1 MNTAKLPVVM
11 QALPRWDGKYAS
23 TSLNLAKELSKERR
37 VFYCDHPF
45 TYKDLFTGKTRQDI
59 RFRKPIWAGKS
70 SPVYQPFADFPNLSV
85 VSPAPTLVINFLPKS
100 VLYDLA
106 ENFVNRHIWKT
117 LNRVLSAQGISKFI
131 YINSFDPCFSRIYTP
146 FEVALKVY
154 HSVDNIAGERYI
166 ARHGVRREQEFAKIA
181 DLTISTSLALT
192 EKLRALNPK
201 SHFVPN
207 AADYALFSRP
217 CAGEPKAFEKIPKP
231 RVLYMGNIGLR
242 IDYDALEDL
251 AKNHPEWQLVFVGP
265 KDPREFRGQALE
277 ALPNVWFL
285 GAKPYAELPDY
296 AHAADVCLIPF
307 IPNDLTKFIYP
318 LKINEYLGTG
328 KPVVTS
334 RFADLT
340 EFETTVQIYESPE
353 MLYDAIMQAVKENSP
368 EKEAARKK
376 VASANTWEERG
387 KRFDKILEDGLRERS
402 QIEKSQL
409 KKDAHGQKNS
419 ERKKI

>member
-1 MNTAKLPVVM
+1 MSTPKLPIVM

-23 TSLNLAKELSKERR
+23 TSLNLAKELSKERS

-45 TYKDLFTGKTRQDI
+45 TYKDLLSGKPRKDI
-59 RFRKPIWAGKS
+59 EFRKPIWSGKS
-70 SPVYQPFADFPNLSV
+70 SPVYQPFDRFPNLSV
-85 VSPAPTLVINFLPKS
+85 VSPNPTLVINFLPNS
-100 VLYDLA
+100 IIYDWL
-106 ENFVNRHIWKT
+106 ESFVNRQIWKT
-117 LNRVLSAQGISKFI
+117 LNQALSAQGISKFI
-131 YINSFDPCFSRIYTP
+131 YINSFDPCFSQIFTP

-154 HSVDNIAGERYI
+154 HSVDNIGGERYI
-166 ARHGVRREQEFAKIA
+166 ARHGVRREEEFAKIA

-192 EKLRALNPK
+192 EKLRAINPK

-217 CAGEPKAFEKIPKP
+217 YNGEPAEFAKIPKP

-242 IDYDALEDL
+242 IDYEALVGL
-251 AKNHPEWQLVFVGP
+251 AKNHPELQLVFVGP
-265 KDPREFRGQALE
+265 KDPREFQGEALE

-296 AHAADVCLIPF
+296 AHAVDVCLIPF

-328 KPVVTS
+328 KPVATS

-340 EFETTVQIYESPE
+340 DFESVVQIYESPT
-353 MLYDAIMQAVKENSP
+353 MLYDAIMQAMNENSP

-376 VASANTWEERG
+376 TAAANTWEERG
-387 KRFDKILEDGLRERS
+387 KQFSEILETGLREKS
-402 QIEKSQL
+402 TEKNEAQ
-409 KKDAHGQKNS
+409 GQTHS
-419 ERKKI
+419 EREKL